1 MVQGYLGSEQ
11 LVRYL

>member
-1 MVQGYLGSEQ
+1 MSRHEQ